1 MKTLNWKKRQDG
13 KWFKLTDVNLVD
25 PHFIDLEGVYIIWY
39 EGTNQIVVRV
49 GQGEIKERI
58 SDHQTDPRIM
68 TYKSHGL
75 YVTWAM
81 VPPLYRNGIERYLFE
96 KLKPIV
102 GFRYPNVPAIQVNL
116 PWDQPS

>member
-39 EGTNQIVVRV
+39 EGTNRIVVRV

-81 VPPLYRNGIERYLFE
+81 VLPLYRNGIERYLFE

>member
-1 MKTLNWKKRQDG
+1 MITLNWIKHQDG
-13 KWFKLTDVNLVD
+13 KWFKLTDVDLTY

-39 EGTNQIVVRV
+39 EGENHIVVRV
-49 GQGEIKERI
+49 GQGVIKEKL

-68 TYKSHGL
+68 TYKPHSL
-75 YVTWAM
+75 YVTWAT
-81 VPPLYRNGIERYLFE
+81 VLPQYRNGIERYLFE